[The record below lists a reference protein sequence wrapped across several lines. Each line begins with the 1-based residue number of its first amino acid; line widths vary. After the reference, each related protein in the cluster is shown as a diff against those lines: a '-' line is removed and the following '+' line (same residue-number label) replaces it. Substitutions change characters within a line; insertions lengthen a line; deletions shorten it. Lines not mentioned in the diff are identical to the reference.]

1 MINTKIYVIIKYRTI
16 PIMTSNYIKPFF
28 LYMSVHMCYFEYL
41 VSAFAFHRICYLL
54 HLGKNMLTQADFKN
68 TFTAEN
74 LFIILFSASN
84 LSRIQIQ
91 NDKTRTVSFCRR
103 TEVGTRKIFVGV
115 RPCYRMG
122 RSRRRDLCDWFER
135 SGVTV
140 QGSALSPGVSAPPG
154 IHLPPKRRC
163 PKDLYKFA
171 CRILADILTNDRCG
185 G

>member
-1 MINTKIYVIIKYRTI
+1 MHSHFIGFVTFCI
-16 PIMTSNYIKPFF
+16 
-28 LYMSVHMCYFEYL
+28 
-41 VSAFAFHRICYLL
+41 
-54 HLGKNMLTQADFKN
+54 LGKICLLKQILKILSP
-68 TFTAEN
+68 EN
-74 LFIILFSASN
+74 LFIILFSASY
-84 LSRIQIQ
+84 LSRVQIQ

-103 TEVGTRKIFVGV
+103 TEAGTRKFFVGV
-115 RPCYRMG
+115 RLCYRMG

-154 IHLPPKRRC
+154 IHLPSKRRC

-185 G
+185 GYPVASVVARFVSAPASPDACVA

>member
-1 MINTKIYVIIKYRTI
+1 MRPHFRVAF
-16 PIMTSNYIKPFF
+16 YILKDKRKDS
-28 LYMSVHMCYFEYL
+28 L
-41 VSAFAFHRICYLL
+41 
-54 HLGKNMLTQADFKN
+54 LTQAGVKKYFYQRIY
-68 TFTAEN
+68 
-74 LFIILFSASN
+74 LSFSFVSN
-84 LSRIQIQ
+84 FSRVQIQ

-103 TEVGTRKIFVGV
+103 TEAGTRKFFVGV

-140 QGSALSPGVSAPPG
+140 QGSALSPAVSAPPG
-154 IHLPPKRRC
+154 IHLPSKRRC